1 MNRRTSPGTSHATAQ
16 GPRCPADR
24 GPAHGPNHHA
34 IERAGTVGTRDHAPR
49 AGRTALL
56 TALAAVACVG
66 LAACSGAPE
75 GEGPALPEATGS
87 LTTATP
93 QAGPE
98 DPSSTAQPSTGET
111 TAEETTAT
119 ETDTADAGDA
129 GDAGEDPDAETTPA
143 IADGPQNCGILQ
155 PVAEEGEWYQ
165 DQDPPVDL
173 HVLGMT
179 CADGRKLLTTY
190 RTLPAGNYGNANI
203 RSFDGWQC
211 ANRTAAWA
219 QESGLHTACG
229 HDDGRKVEVWAHN
242 G

>member
-1 MNRRTSPGTSHATAQ
+1 MNRRTSPGTAHAAAQ
-16 GPRCPADR
+16 GPRCPAHRD
-24 GPAHGPNHHA
+24 PAHGPSHRG
-34 IERAGTVGTRDHAPR
+34 IERAGTVGTRDDAPR
-49 AGRTALL
+49 AGRAPLL

-93 QAGPE
+93 QASPE

-111 TAEETTAT
+111 TTEETTTA
-119 ETDTADAGDA
+119 ETDAADAGDT
-129 GDAGEDPDAETTPA
+129 GEDPDAETTPA

-155 PVAEEGEWYQ
+155 PVAEEGERYQ